1 MPIYEFR
8 CLSCNHCFELLSVRK
23 DDTLEMK
30 CPSCEGEEVERVLSC
45 VSYVMGS
52 SSSSGDSDKT
62 RVTTKSCGG
71 GQLWHHRYSW
81 SQSITSTRNE
91 ALSTP
96 QFYRRTV
103 PIPLNPDI
111 S

>member
-62 RVTTKSCGG
+62 KVTTKSCGG
-71 GQLWHHRYSW
+71 GSCGIIDILRW
-81 SQSITSTRNE
+81 SQQVIHEISGSRSYDIREILEVLLRNG
-91 ALSTP
+91 
-96 QFYRRTV
+96 R
-103 PIPLNPDI
+103 
-111 S
+111 